1 MGNWSFY
8 LYSGINGLA
17 GGNTITFIR
26 AKLEEGVLASS
37 WSPAPEDAAAQIE
50 RLIASID
57 G

>member
-17 GGNTITFIR
+17 GGNTITFVR

-37 WSPAPEDAAAQIE
+37 WSPAPEDAAAQID